1 MAVTK
6 VGPWS
11 GLYWSITGTW
21 QSSPPPSPC
30 PTSPSP
36 LCPTSPRNHSIF
48 LILNRLASWDSKSS
62 SPSPLLLPLSQKS
75 PPHSR
80 RHAKTDNVLLPLK
93 QKQLVIKITLCVK
106 DCPRNPV
113 LIVLSCF
120 ASKST
125 WSIADDAPCN
135 DPSIAHLD
143 PKRRYGWRPMD
154 KAAEDCDHGKV
165 LSALQWK
172 IMIEMPSQYHH
183 SWWWNARVMMMVMLS
198 AIFT

>member
-21 QSSPPPSPC
+21 QSSPPPPC
-30 PTSPSP
+30 PTSP
-36 LCPTSPRNHSIF
+36 CPTSPRNHSIF
-48 LILNRLASWDSKSS
+48 LILNRLLASWDSKSS
-62 SPSPLLLPLSQKS
+62 SPFPPLLLPLLQRS

-80 RHAKTDNVLLPLK
+80 RPAKTDNVPLPLK
-93 QKQLVIKITLCVK
+93 QKQLVIKITLCVE

-113 LIVLSCF
+113 LIMLSCL

-125 WSIADDAPCN
+125 WSIADNAPCD

-154 KAAEDCDHGKV
+154 KAAEDCDHHGKV
-165 LSALQWK
+165 LFALQWK
-172 IMIEMPSQYHH
+172 NMIEMPSKYHQKAVH
-183 SWWWNARVMMMVMLS
+183 GKVQGWFWCS
-198 AIFT
+198 

>member
-6 VGPWS
+6 GGPWS

-21 QSSPPPSPC
+21 QSSSSPPPS
-30 PTSPSP
+30 
-36 LCPTSPRNHSIF
+36 CPTSPRNHSIF
-48 LILNRLASWDSKSS
+48 LILNRLLASWDSKSS
-62 SPSPLLLPLSQKS
+62 SPFLLLLPLSQRS

-80 RHAKTDNVLLPLK
+80 RPAKTDNVPLPLK

-113 LIVLSCF
+113 LIAFSCL

-125 WSIADDAPCN
+125 WSIADDAPCD

-143 PKRRYGWRPMD
+143 PKRRYGGRPED
-154 KAAEDCDHGKV
+154 KVAEDCDHDKM
-165 LSALQWK
+165 LKKYYLHCSEK
-172 IMIEMPSQYHH
+172 IMNEMPS
-183 SWWWNARVMMMVMLS
+183 
-198 AIFT
+198 